1 MILAQPIWFNG
12 DGDRALLATFD
23 DPTTLSLNF
32 AQLSSRTHTWNFFR
46 SYCIGPWSPLMLRIM
61 AGDHQSAATAP
72 LDLRTTIRER
82 GTPDCKGRIV
92 AAAPLACTGTDR
104 LEKHSPAVQATL
116 VSLGRGA
123 SHKRKTDSS
132 PCSLP
137 LRKRKIHFEPE
148 TPTQSPTPPSGDR
161 FSPPV
166 DADIT
171 CRESFAGQARDKS
184 TVAPA
189 YVAHRRIEEPGQ
201 SQNGYPIHL
210 FYQLDYGKRVWI

>member
-1 MILAQPIWFNG
+1 
-12 DGDRALLATFD
+12 
-23 DPTTLSLNF
+23 
-32 AQLSSRTHTWNFFR
+32 
-46 SYCIGPWSPLMLRIM
+46 MLRIM
-61 AGDHQSAATAP
+61 TGDHQPAATAP

-92 AAAPLACTGTDR
+92 DAAPLACTGTDR
-104 LEKHSPAVQATL
+104 LEKHSPAVQGTL
-116 VSLGRGA
+116 LSLGRDA

-148 TPTQSPTPPSGDR
+148 TPTRSPTPPPNGDCL
-161 FSPPV
+161 SPPV

-171 CRESFAGQARDKS
+171 YRESFAGQAPDKS
-184 TVAPA
+184 PVANA
-189 YVAHRRIEEPGQ
+189 FVTHRRIEQPE

-210 FYQLDYGKRVWI
+210 FYQLDYGEHVWI